1 MRFFNFHKSV
11 PVIFALLF
19 AFSAAALG
27 QNRDDL
33 PAEFREYTNPE
44 EVVTFDRQTPFSR
57 ALDVINEFA
66 QKYRGKVVINRTET
80 SGNIGIS
87 VPAMH
92 WMDALKLIL
101 RVKELTLVEQEE
113 FFEIVTPESLEPQV
127 QASNGGAGGGGGGDG
142 EGPVATIQTHEVRIN
157 AIFFEGNRRALKEVG
172 VDWSTIS
179 ENVPDAILGGG
190 QGGGGQGGQEGG
202 QLPSSQ
208 FDGPFVQVNSK
219 GAQNVSQDVFSALV
233 NVGEIGNT
241 GIDVQALFSAFEA
254 NNLGEILASPTIKVM
269 DGQQGRIQVGQDFSI
284 KQRDIAGNV
293 VEKFFNVGT
302 ILTVTP
308 QVITQRDTTFIHLD
322 IDAERSSAQPDPV
335 STIINKQQAQTQAIL
350 LDGETTVIAGLYNK
364 EKTEVRRG
372 VPILKDLPPWFF
384 GLRYL
389 FGYSS
394 KDVQTREL
402 VILLQASLTPSIP
415 ERFGDD
421 FKNKYQVLQ
430 DEREQMRRELKQSDR
445 ALQGKELKN
454 NERTANSDS
463 SQEDGTDSDQM
474 ANEKPPVEEQ
484 QQDME
489 QDSSASQEMN
499 TEDQQENESPAVADP
514 EVQPE
519 KVELNLG
526 GNRQD
531 STSGQEAQEIDTAS
545 NQTTAEDTAEQAQTA
560 VEQPSQS
567 YYLIGG
573 SFEVEQNAVDMRDE
587 LQDQGFN
594 AAIITM
600 NDSDI
605 MLVAYQGFD
614 DLGEAKSGLA
624 NIQETENTEAWL
636 YKAQ

>member
-1 MRFFNFHKSV
+1 M
-11 PVIFALLF
+11 
-19 AFSAAALG
+19 
-27 QNRDDL
+27 
-33 PAEFREYTNPE
+33 
-44 EVVTFDRQTPFSR
+44 
-57 ALDVINEFA
+57 
-66 QKYRGKVVINRTET
+66 
-80 SGNIGIS
+80 
-87 VPAMH
+87 
-92 WMDALKLIL
+92 
-101 RVKELTLVEQEE
+101 
-113 FFEIVTPESLEPQV
+113 
-127 QASNGGAGGGGGGDG
+127 
-142 EGPVATIQTHEVRIN
+142 
-157 AIFFEGNRRALKEVG
+157 
-172 VDWSTIS
+172 
-179 ENVPDAILGGG
+179 
-190 QGGGGQGGQEGG
+190 
-202 QLPSSQ
+202 
-208 FDGPFVQVNSK
+208 
-219 GAQNVSQDVFSALV
+219 SQDVFSALV

-415 ERFGDD
+415 DRYGDE

-430 DEREQMRRELKQSDR
+430 DEREEMRRELKQSDR
-445 ALQGKELKN
+445 ALQGKELNKN
-454 NERTANSDS
+454 KRTANSDS
-463 SQEDGTDSDQM
+463 SQEDGTNSDQM
-474 ANEKPPVEEQ
+474 ANEEPPAKEK

-573 SFEVEQNAVDMRDE
+573 SFEVEKNAVDMRDE

-624 NIQETENTEAWL
+624 NIKETENTEAWL